1 MSSDGNA
8 AIYRAALDRANTGD
22 LAGYLDLYSDDVVF
36 GGVSQE
42 PMDKA
47 GVVASTRTSM
57 RRSPGIQVEVL
68 DLIESGDQ
76 LAARLLLS
84 GPHEGP
90 FLGVPASGNDVQLA
104 ITTDP
109 HDARRQVRGALVDG
123 GHARA
128 ADPGGGRT
136 AAGRLAQDRVDV
148 LELALERGVLRFE

>member
-8 AIYRAALDRANTGD
+8 AVYRAALDRANAGD

-47 GVVASTRTSM
+47 GVVAFHENFYAAF
-57 RRSPGIQVEVL
+57 PGVQVEVL

-76 LAARLLLS
+76 LAARLLLT

-104 ITTDP
+104 ITTILTMRDGKCVERWSTA
-109 HDARRQVRGALVDG
+109 DMLGLLIQVGAV
-123 GHARA
+123 AP
-128 ADPGGGRT
+128 PG
-136 AAGRLAQDRVDV
+136 A
-148 LELALERGVLRFE
+148 